1 MGRVLRAGITQ
12 HIVGLAV
19 SSCSV
24 YHNPLKLPSNAQ
36 DADESGNQV

>member
-12 HIVGLAV
+12 HIVGLA
-19 SSCSV
+19 CSV